1 MCARGFEEEKCF
13 PTDSPNCCKEGLRL
27 VCCVISSNKWL
38 TNSLDVK
45 TAFLLGKPIERTVF
59 VRPSKEAKTD
69 KVAGMTRSEISFFVC
84 ETSTR
89 VKDATVSD
97 LIAANNIVKFIQN
110 TTTYICI
117 PLFDI
122 EPLNIKL
129 YSDASFNNLP
139 NGGSQGG
146 FIILLSDKYNNV
158 APIAWSS
165 VKLKR
170 VARSTIAAEA
180 LALSDG
186 CDTSYFV
193 ATLTKEIIFMK
204 QHNDIN
210 IEAFTDNRSLYE
222 TVHTAKPILDKRLRV
237 EIAALREMCE
247 KNELQISWI
256 EKQHQL
262 SDVLTK
268 TRASP
273 KTPIETIQKGK
284 LQ

>member
-1 MCARGFEEEKCF
+1 ME
-13 PTDSPNCCKEGLRL
+13 S
-27 VCCVISSNKWL
+27 
-38 TNSLDVK
+38 
-45 TAFLLGKPIERTVF
+45 
-59 VRPSKEAKTD
+59 
-69 KVAGMTRSEISFFVC
+69 
-84 ETSTR
+84 
-89 VKDATVSD
+89 
-97 LIAANNIVKFIQN
+97 
-110 TTTYICI
+110 
-117 PLFDI
+117 
-122 EPLNIKL
+122 LNIKL

-165 VKLKR
+165 TKLKR
-170 VARSTIAAEA
+170 VARSTIAAET

-193 ATLTKEIIFMK
+193 ASLAKEMIFTK
-204 QHNDIN
+204 QHNNIN

-222 TVHTAKPILDKRLRV
+222 TLHTTKSILDKRLRV

-247 KNELQISWI
+247 KNELLINWI
-256 EKQHQL
+256 EKQYQL

-268 TRASP
+268 RGASP
-273 KTPIETIQKGK
+273 QSLIETIQKGK

>member
-1 MCARGFEEEKCF
+1 MNKDDLKNPKRKLSQEEITILRG
-13 PTDSPNCCKEGLRL
+13 
-27 VCCVISSNKWL
+27 I
-38 TNSLDVK
+38 
-45 TAFLLGKPIERTVF
+45 LGKLN
-59 VRPSKEAKTD
+59 S
-69 KVAGMTRSEISFFVC
+69 VAGMTRPEITFFVC

-89 VKDATVSD
+89 VKYTAVSD
-97 LIAANNIVKFIQN
+97 LIAANKIVKFIQN
-110 TTTYICI
+110 TTTNIRI
-117 PLFDI
+117 PNFDI

-129 YSDASFNNLP
+129 YSDASFSNLP

-158 APIAWSS
+158 TPIAWSS
-165 VKLKR
+165 INLKR

-273 KTPIETIQKGK
+273 KTLIETIQKGK